1 MSGPRPSVRPWYVT
15 GERPEPRSKPSASP
29 RAFAPLV
36 PSLDELADTAPALEE
51 ASRAAAR
58 SARPLPVGGPPPTV
72 IRDLDALFARDGRQR
87 SASPAET
94 STPPAVD
101 PAHFAQMLLQ
111 KVASD
116 FTAPAPVAPA
126 PAMVAP
132 APSPVAPARP
142 LVVTFVPAPLSP
154 SAMLQTLEVPLPGDD
169 ADLAQLV
176 PWYRRLWNR
185 LFSR

>member
-1 MSGPRPSVRPWYVT
+1 
-15 GERPEPRSKPSASP
+15 
-29 RAFAPLV
+29 
-36 PSLDELADTAPALEE
+36 
-51 ASRAAAR
+51 
-58 SARPLPVGGPPPTV
+58 V

-176 PWYRRLWNR
+176 PWYRRLWTR